1 MVSRTNA
8 LLAARDS
15 EAPGVTSVRVAL
27 FKAISLRVPDRE
39 SVALKSRSEVVSPS

>member
-8 LLAARDS
+8 LLAARDP
-15 EAPGVTSVRVAL
+15 EAPGVASVRVAL
-27 FKAISLRVPDRE
+27 FKAVSLRVPDRE